1 MPSPTSKITL
11 TLAVFLL
18 CSCEATQEDSK
29 CKDLNELGSRVP
41 LDMSMQLLR
50 IEVARDQVRDTG
62 LNGLRGC
69 DSRESSK
76 VYDEVRRELRKLMS
90 CAGTNEEDQLLKE
103 IDSEWTRLQNLQAL
117 RWRQA
122 QQPPAITDEEKCLR
136 PSDVSGVRISIE
148 HDWQKIWAKRID

>member
-1 MPSPTSKITL
+1 
-11 TLAVFLL
+11 
-18 CSCEATQEDSK
+18 
-29 CKDLNELGSRVP
+29 
-41 LDMSMQLLR
+41 MQLLR

-62 LNGLRGC
+62 LNGLEVGFE
-69 DSRESSK
+69 ESSK

-136 PSDVSGVRISIE
+136 PSDGSGVRISIE